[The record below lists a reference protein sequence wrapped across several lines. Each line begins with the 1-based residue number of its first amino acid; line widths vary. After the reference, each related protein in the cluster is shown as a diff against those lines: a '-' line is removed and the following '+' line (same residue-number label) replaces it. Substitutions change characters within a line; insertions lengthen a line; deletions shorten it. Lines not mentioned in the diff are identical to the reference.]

1 MKESAVR
8 LTRFRGQSE
17 RSVESIAH
25 QHVTASSINDLSV
38 RVQTQ
43 LLNLHHLK
51 VILIVVYLV
60 CDGVHPKC
68 RITLTPPSNAV
79 LDIMKVLSSHR
90 FDEIIC
96 SSLRGSCPSFH

>member
-1 MKESAVR
+1 MEEGAVP
-8 LTRFRGQSE
+8 LTRFRVQSE
-17 RSVESIAH
+17 CRVESIAH
-25 QHVTASSINDLSV
+25 QHVLASSINNFSV

-68 RITLTPPSNAV
+68 
-79 LDIMKVLSSHR
+79 
-90 FDEIIC
+90 
-96 SSLRGSCPSFH
+96 